1 MSWLNL
7 FRARCHRARS
17 LHSYCRWLA
26 ALLFITLYSTHS
38 FACTLTMAY
47 RTSDRSPLIEQAP
60 SNRGLYQTLY
70 TQAANAIGCKLE
82 VVRGPKKRILKLME
96 DGGVDFYPGFNFNS
110 ERARYTYYIANGL
123 PGGDVGISR
132 SDFKAVTQLSQLE
145 GHTVVQ
151 ALGSPNFVRDLE
163 NVTIYAKPEITI
175 DQAVEVIRKKRADF
189 YIYNRSS
196 IDYYFKQHQPNDM
209 KIHPNCCGEVE
220 PLYLGFSRRSP
231 HFNESK
237 NPSYN
242 ESKPISVENFPT
254 LIDKDS
260 IACRFQK
267 ALADMASS
275 GESAQIYRHYF
286 Q

>member
-1 MSWLNL
+1 MLEHTFSAHFLRKL
-7 FRARCHRARS
+7 LLG
-17 LHSYCRWLA
+17 LHP
-26 ALLFITLYSTHS
+26 HH
-38 FACTLTMAY
+38 AY
-47 RTSDRSPLIEQAP
+47 RTSDRTPLIEQAP

-70 TQAANAIGCKLE
+70 SQAASAIGCQLE
-82 VVRGPKKRILKLME
+82 IVRGPKKRILKMLE
-96 DGGVDFYPGFNFNS
+96 DGEVDFYPGFNFNP
-110 ERARYTYYIANGL
+110 ERARYTYYIVNGL

-132 SDFKAVTQLSQLE
+132 NDFITVTQLSELE

-175 DQAVEVIRKKRADF
+175 DQAVAVIRKKRADF

-209 KIHPNCCGEVE
+209 KIHPNCCGEIE

-231 HFNESK
+231 HFSETI
-237 NPSYN
+237 NPNYDAN
-242 ESKPISVENFPT
+242 QPLSVSNFPT
-254 LIDKDS
+254 VINSQS
-260 IACRFQK
+260 IAYHFQK